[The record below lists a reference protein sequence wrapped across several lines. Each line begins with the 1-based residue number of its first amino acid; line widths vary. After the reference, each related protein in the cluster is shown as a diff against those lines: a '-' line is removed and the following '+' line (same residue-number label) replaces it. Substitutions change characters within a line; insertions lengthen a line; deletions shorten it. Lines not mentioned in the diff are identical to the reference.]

1 VPIAAGIT
9 ASLLFTPYVG
19 FQDFALLVV
28 AGWLVLRAQPSRW
41 QIALLLVGYALLELA
56 LLVLAVPIL
65 VAEAAFLLSLVW
77 PPTTK
82 VDAPAGNGLVAAV

>member
-1 VPIAAGIT
+1 
-9 ASLLFTPYVG
+9 
-19 FQDFALLVV
+19 
-28 AGWLVLRAQPSRW
+28 
-41 QIALLLVGYALLELA
+41 
-56 LLVLAVPIL
+56 VLAVPIL